1 MTNKP
6 RQRFP
11 WARILNFAPQLL
23 LLVIIAVAAVV
34 DPRIIAPAN
43 LVDVL
48 VQATPIALVALGAM
62 VVLVSG
68 GIDFSPA
75 YGVSMCAVLIGA
87 TLLGGGSLLEAL
99 AWGIGGGVVLG
110 LFNGLVIGVLGIPP
124 FVTTFA
130 SLTIVQGITLLLA
143 TETLIVQNPTL
154 NALGSG
160 SLGPLPLPILAVGI
174 VAALVGVLVRH
185 TRFGLRS
192 YAIGSNEEAARL
204 SGVRMVRQQVLIYVF
219 SGVMTALA
227 AILLVGRVSIIAPN
241 LGGISLLLDAI
252 AATVI
257 GGTSIFGG
265 RGTVGGTLTGAVI
278 VSLVTNVLRVLGV
291 DPSSQEFFKGAIIIV
306 ALSAEAGFR
315 ALQNRLSSAEAR

>member
-1 MTNKP
+1 LDKP
-6 RQRFP
+6 HRRFS
-11 WARILNFAPQLL
+11 WARALDFAPQLL
-23 LLVIIAVAAVV
+23 LLVIVAVAAVV
-34 DPRIIAPAN
+34 DPRIVAVAN
-43 LVDVL
+43 MVDVL

-75 YGVSMCAVLIGA
+75 YGVSLCAVLIGA
-87 TLLGGGSLLEAL
+87 TLLAGGSLLEAV

-110 LFNGLVIGVLGIPP
+110 LFNGLVVGVLGIPP

-130 SLTIVQGITLLLA
+130 SLTIVQGLTLLLA

-154 NALGSG
+154 DALGSG
-160 SLGPLPLPILAVGI
+160 SLGPVPIAVLGVGL
-174 VAALVGVLVRH
+174 VAVLVFGIIRY

-192 YAIGSNEEAARL
+192 YAIGSNAEAARL
-204 SGVRMVRQQVLIYVF
+204 SGVPMVRQQVLIYVF
-219 SGVMTALA
+219 SGLMTALA
-227 AILLVGRVSIIAPN
+227 AVLLVGRVSIIAPN
-241 LGGISLLLDAI
+241 IGGISLLLDAI
-252 AATVI
+252 TATVI

-278 VSLVTNVLRVLGV
+278 VSLVTNILRVLGV

-315 ALQNRLSSAEAR
+315 ALQNRLSSARAR

>member
-1 MTNKP
+1 LAKLST
-6 RQRFP
+6 RFS
-11 WARILNFAPQLL
+11 WAKVLNFAPQLL
-23 LLVIIAVAAVV
+23 LLVILTVAAVV
-34 DPRIIAPAN
+34 DPRIVALAN

-87 TLLGGGSLLEAL
+87 TLLAGGSLLEAI
-99 AWGIGGGVVLG
+99 AWGIGGGVIIG
-110 LFNGLVIGVLGIPP
+110 LFNGLVIGVLKIPP

-130 SLTIVQGITLLLA
+130 ALTIVQGITLLLA
-143 TETLIVQNPTL
+143 TETLIVQDPIL
-154 NALGSG
+154 RFLGSG
-160 SLGPLPLPILAVGI
+160 SLGPVPVPILAVGF
-174 VAALVGVLVRH
+174 VAAFVGVLVRH

-192 YAIGSNEEAARL
+192 YAIGSNEESARL
-204 SGVRMVRQQVLIYVF
+204 SGVPMVRQQVLIYVF

-227 AILLVGRVSIIAPN
+227 AVLLVGRVSIITPN

-278 VSLVTNVLRVLGV
+278 VSLVTNILRVLGV
-291 DPSSQEFFKGAIIIV
+291 GPSSQEFFKGAIIIV

-315 ALQNRLSSAEAR
+315 ALQSRLKSAEAR

>member
-1 MTNKP
+1 MDKS
-6 RQRFP
+6 RGRFSLS
-11 WARILNFAPQLL
+11 RILDFAPQLL
-23 LLVIIAVAAVV
+23 LIVIVAVAAVV
-34 DPRIIAPAN
+34 DPRIIAAAN
-43 LVDVL
+43 MVDVL

-75 YGVSMCAVLIGA
+75 YGVSLCSVLIGA
-87 TLLGGGSLLEAL
+87 TLLSGGSLIEAMV
-99 AWGIGGGVVLG
+99 WGIGGGVVLG

-130 SLTIVQGITLLLA
+130 SLTIVQGLTLLLA

-154 NALGSG
+154 DALGSG
-160 SLGPLPLPILAVGI
+160 SFGPVPIAVLVVGL
-174 VAALVGVLVRH
+174 VSALVVGVIRY

-192 YAIGSNEEAARL
+192 YALGSNAEAARL
-204 SGVRMVRQQVLIYVF
+204 SGVPMVRQQVLIYVF
-219 SGVMTALA
+219 SGLMTALA
-227 AILLVGRVSIIAPN
+227 AVLLVGRVSIIAPN
-241 LGGISLLLDAI
+241 IGGISLLLDAI
-252 AATVI
+252 TATVI

-265 RGTVGGTLTGAVI
+265 RGSVSGTLTGAVI
-278 VSLVTNVLRVLGV
+278 VSLVTNILRVLGV

-315 ALQNRLSSAEAR
+315 ALQNRASSAGTR

>member
-1 MTNKP
+1 MDRP
-6 RQRFP
+6 RKWFS
-11 WARILNFAPQLL
+11 WARVLDFAPQIL
-23 LLVIIAVAAVV
+23 LLVIVVISAVV
-34 DPRIIAPAN
+34 DPRIVAVSN
-43 LVDVL
+43 LSDVL

-75 YGVSMCAVLIGA
+75 YGVSMCAVLVGA
-87 TLLGGGSLLEAL
+87 TLLAGGSLPEAI

-130 SLTIVQGITLLLA
+130 SLTIVQGLTLLLA

-154 NALGSG
+154 DALGSG
-160 SLGPLPLPILAVGI
+160 SFGPLPIA
-174 VAALVGVLVRH
+174 VLVVGLVSVLIFGMVRY

-192 YAIGSNEEAARL
+192 YAVGSNPEAARL
-204 SGVRMVRQQVLIYVF
+204 SGVPMVRQQVLIYVF

-227 AILLVGRVSIIAPN
+227 AVLLVGRVSIIAPN
-241 LGGISLLLDAI
+241 IGGISLLLDAI
-252 AATVI
+252 TATVI

-265 RGTVGGTLTGAVI
+265 RGTVGGTLTGAII
-278 VSLVTNVLRVLGV
+278 VSLVTNILRVLGV

-315 ALQNRLSSAEAR
+315 VLQNRLSSDRIR

>member
-1 MTNKP
+1 MS
-6 RQRFP
+6 
-11 WARILNFAPQLL
+11 
-23 LLVIIAVAAVV
+23 
-34 DPRIIAPAN
+34 N
-43 LVDVL
+43 LSDVL

-75 YGVSMCAVLIGA
+75 YGVSMCAVLVGA
-87 TLLGGGSLLEAL
+87 TLLAGGSLPEAI
-99 AWGIGGGVVLG
+99 AWGIGGGVMLG

-130 SLTIVQGITLLLA
+130 SLTIVQGLTLLLA

-154 NALGSG
+154 DALGSG
-160 SLGPLPLPILAVGI
+160 SFGPLPIA
-174 VAALVGVLVRH
+174 VLVVGLVSVLIFGMVRY

-192 YAIGSNEEAARL
+192 YAVGSNAEAARL
-204 SGVRMVRQQVLIYVF
+204 SGVPMVRQQVLVYVF

-227 AILLVGRVSIIAPN
+227 AVLLVGRVSIIAPN
-241 LGGISLLLDAI
+241 IGGISLLLDAI
-252 AATVI
+252 TATVI

-265 RGTVGGTLTGAVI
+265 RGTVGGTLTGAII
-278 VSLVTNVLRVLGV
+278 VSLVTNILRVLGV

-315 ALQNRLSSAEAR
+315 VLQNRLSSDRIR

>member
-1 MTNKP
+1 MDRP
-6 RQRFP
+6 SQRFS
-11 WARILNFAPQLL
+11 WARVLDFAPQIL
-23 LLVIIAVAAVV
+23 LLVIVVVAAVV
-34 DPRIIAPAN
+34 DPRIVAVSN
-43 LVDVL
+43 LMDVL

-62 VVLVSG
+62 VVLISG

-75 YGVSMCAVLIGA
+75 YGVSLCAVLVGA
-87 TLLGGGSLLEAL
+87 TLLAGGSLPEAI
-99 AWGIGGGVVLG
+99 AWGVGGGVVLG

-130 SLTIVQGITLLLA
+130 SLTIVQGLTLLLA

-154 NALGSG
+154 DALGSG
-160 SLGPLPLPILAVGI
+160 SFGPLPIA
-174 VAALVGVLVRH
+174 VLVVGLVSVLVFGMVRY

-192 YAIGSNEEAARL
+192 YAVGSNAEAARL
-204 SGVRMVRQQVLIYVF
+204 SGVPMVRQQILIYVF

-227 AILLVGRVSIIAPN
+227 AVLLVGRVSIIAPN
-241 LGGISLLLDAI
+241 IGGISLLLDAI
-252 AATVI
+252 TATVI

-265 RGTVGGTLTGAVI
+265 RGTVGGTLTGAII
-278 VSLVTNVLRVLGV
+278 VSLVTNILRVLGV

-315 ALQNRLSSAEAR
+315 VLQNRLSSARTR

>member
-1 MTNKP
+1 LDNARK
-6 RQRFP
+6 RFS
-11 WARILNFAPQLL
+11 WARVLDFAPQLL
-23 LLVIIAVAAVV
+23 LLVIVAAAAVV
-34 DPRIIAPAN
+34 DPRIVAAAN
-43 LVDVL
+43 MVDVL

-75 YGVSMCAVLIGA
+75 YGVSLCAVLIGA
-87 TLLGGGSLLEAL
+87 TLLAGGSLLEAV

-130 SLTIVQGITLLLA
+130 SLTIVQGLTLLLA

-154 NALGSG
+154 DALGSG
-160 SLGPLPLPILAVGI
+160 SFGPVPIALLVVGL
-174 VAALVGVLVRH
+174 VALLVVGVVRC

-192 YAIGSNEEAARL
+192 YAIGSNAEAARL
-204 SGVRMVRQQVLIYVF
+204 SGVPMVRQQVLIYVF
-219 SGVMTALA
+219 SGLMTALA
-227 AILLVGRVSIIAPN
+227 AVLLVGRVSIIAPN
-241 LGGISLLLDAI
+241 IGGISLLLDAI
-252 AATVI
+252 TATVI

-278 VSLVTNVLRVLGV
+278 VSLVTNILRVLGV

-315 ALQNRLSSAEAR
+315 ALQNRLSAARTR